1 MPSTVHVVTL
11 FSRRIKYEL
20 INILF
25 PTITVA
31 DVSLSNF
38 RVESLL
44 SLPAHKAHP
53 VGSVEAQVKEAA
65 TVQFC
70 QPPPAYLHI
79 LLEALNL

>member
-1 MPSTVHVVTL
+1 MDFVRQEP
-11 FSRRIKYEL
+11 
-20 INILF
+20 
-25 PTITVA
+25 A

-38 RVESLL
+38 HVESLL

-70 QPPPAYLHI
+70 QPPPAYLHVQYCFM
-79 LLEALNL
+79 L